1 MENDIIAIVMA
12 AGKGTRM
19 KSKNSKLVQK
29 IYGKEIVKRAVENA
43 EKAGVKDIVAVVGY
57 KKEEVMK
64 VLGDNIKYAFQDE
77 MLGTGH
83 AVMQAKEYLKGKKG
97 KVLVL
102 NGDVPLIRPETLNK
116 LIEKSIENKEYAT
129 LLTAI
134 YDDPTGY
141 GRIVRDEGGNIEGIV
156 EEKDTTEEQKKI
168 TEINAGIYCFDIEA
182 LLEALEKITP
192 NNKQGEYYITDVI
205 QIMNNRGLKTG
216 AVIVEDN
223 TEILGINDRIQ
234 LGILTKVL
242 QMRINTELMKHGVTI
257 EDTNTTYIYDDV
269 EIGMDTVIH
278 PNTTIKSG
286 VIIGE
291 DCEIGP
297 NSYIREGCKL
307 ANKVKIG
314 SFVEIKK
321 AIIGEGTKVPHLSYM
336 GDCEIGEKCNI
347 GCGTI
352 TCNYDGFN
360 KSKTIIGNH
369 SFIGSNTNLVAPVT
383 LGDNTFIAAGS
394 TITDD
399 VPEYALAIARERQTN
414 KENWNKNDITDC
426 RNILFN
432 YLRNF
437 CLTNCNPCKKT
448 SDYS

>member
-1 MENDIIAIVMA
+1 MENNIMAIVMA

-19 KSKNSKLVQK
+19 KSKKSKLVQK

-43 EKAGVKDIVAVVGY
+43 EKAGVKEIVAVVGY
-57 KKEEVMK
+57 MKEEVMA
-64 VLGDNIKYAFQDE
+64 VLGNSVEYAYQEE

-97 KVLVL
+97 KVLIL

-116 LIEKSIENKEYAT
+116 LLEKSIENKEYAT

-134 YDDPTGY
+134 YDNPKGY
-141 GRIVRDEGGNIEGIV
+141 GRIVRDEGGNIEAIV
-156 EEKDTTEEQKKI
+156 EEKDTTPSQKEIK
-168 TEINAGIYCFDIEA
+168 EINAGIYCFDIEELLNA
-182 LLEALEKITP
+182 LDKITP
-192 NNKQGEYYITDVI
+192 NNAQGEYYLTDVI
-205 QIMNNRGLKTG
+205 QIMNQKGLKTG

-234 LGILTKVL
+234 LEMLTKVL
-242 QMRINTELMKHGVTI
+242 QMRINTEQMKKGVTI
-257 EDTNTTYIYDDV
+257 EDVNNTYIYDDV

-286 VIIGE
+286 VVIGE

-297 NSYIREGCKL
+297 NAYIREGCKL

-321 AIIGEGTKVPHLSYM
+321 AIIGEGSKVPHLSYM

-352 TCNYDGFN
+352 TCNYDGLH

-369 SFIGSNTNLVAPVT
+369 SFIGSNTNLVAPVR
-383 LGDNTFIAAGS
+383 LGDETFVAAGS

-399 VPEYALAIARERQTN
+399 VPDYALAIARQRQTN
-414 KENWNKNDITDC
+414 KEEWNK
-426 RNILFN
+426 
-432 YLRNF
+432 
-437 CLTNCNPCKKT
+437 K
-448 SDYS
+448 

>member
-43 EKAGVKDIVAVVGY
+43 QKAGVRDIVAVVGY
-57 KKEEVMK
+57 KEEEVMK
-64 VLGDNIKYAFQDE
+64 VLGDNIKYAYQDE

-182 LLEALEKITP
+182 LLDALEKITP

-205 QIMNNRGLKTG
+205 QIMNDSGLKTG
-216 AVIVEDN
+216 AVLVEDN
-223 TEILGINDRIQ
+223 TEILGINDRVQ

-242 QMRINTELMKHGVTI
+242 QMRINIELMKQGVTI

-286 VIIGE
+286 VTIGE

-307 ANKVKIG
+307 ANHVKIG

-383 LGDNTFIAAGS
+383 LGDNTFVAAGS

-399 VPEYALAIARERQTN
+399 VPDYALAIARERQTN
-414 KENWNKNDITDC
+414 KENWNK
-426 RNILFN
+426 
-432 YLRNF
+432 
-437 CLTNCNPCKKT
+437 K
-448 SDYS
+448 

>member
-1 MENDIIAIVMA
+1 MENNIIAVVMA

-19 KSKNSKLVQK
+19 KSKKSKLVQK

-43 EKAGVKDIVAVVGY
+43 KKAGVNEIVAVVGY
-57 KKEEVMK
+57 MKEEVMA
-64 VLGDNIKYAFQDE
+64 VLGDNVKYAYQEE

-97 KVLVL
+97 KVLIL

-116 LIEKSIENKEYAT
+116 LLEKAIENKEYAT

-134 YDDPTGY
+134 YDNPKGY
-141 GRIVRDEGGNIEGIV
+141 GRIVRDEGGNISAIV
-156 EEKDTTEEQKKI
+156 EEKDTNDEQKEIK
-168 TEINAGIYCFDIEA
+168 EINAGIYCFDIEELLSA
-182 LLEALEKITP
+182 LDKITP
-192 NNKQGEYYITDVI
+192 NNAQGEYYLTDVI
-205 QIMNNRGLKTG
+205 QIMNEKGLKTG

-234 LGILTKVL
+234 LEMLTKIL
-242 QMRINTELMKHGVTI
+242 QMRINTEHMKKGVTI
-257 EDTNTTYIYDDV
+257 EDVNNTYIYDDV

-286 VIIGE
+286 VMIGE

-297 NSYIREGCKL
+297 NAYIREGCKL

-321 AIIGEGTKVPHLSYM
+321 AIIGEGSKVPHLSYM

-352 TCNYDGFN
+352 TCNYDGLH

-383 LGDNTFIAAGS
+383 LGDETFIAAGS
-394 TITDD
+394 TITDN
-399 VPEYALAIARERQTN
+399 VPDYALAIARQRQIN
-414 KENWNKNDITDC
+414 KEEWNK
-426 RNILFN
+426 
-432 YLRNF
+432 
-437 CLTNCNPCKKT
+437 K
-448 SDYS
+448 

>member
-168 TEINAGIYCFDIEA
+168 TEIDAGIYCFDIEA

-414 KENWNKNDITDC
+414 KENWNK
-426 RNILFN
+426 
-432 YLRNF
+432 
-437 CLTNCNPCKKT
+437 K
-448 SDYS
+448 

>member
-182 LLEALEKITP
+182 LLEELEKITP

-414 KENWNKNDITDC
+414 KENWNK
-426 RNILFN
+426 
-432 YLRNF
+432 
-437 CLTNCNPCKKT
+437 K
-448 SDYS
+448 

>member
-43 EKAGVKDIVAVVGY
+43 QKAGVRDIVAVVGY

-64 VLGDNIKYAFQDE
+64 VLGDNIKYAYQDE

-116 LIEKSIENKEYAT
+116 LIEKSIENKEFAT

-182 LLEALEKITP
+182 LLDALEKITP

-205 QIMNNRGLKTG
+205 QIMNDSGLKTG
-216 AVIVEDN
+216 AVLVEDN
-223 TEILGINDRIQ
+223 TEILGINDRVQ

-242 QMRINTELMKHGVTI
+242 QMRINTELMKQGVTI

-286 VIIGE
+286 VTIGE

-307 ANKVKIG
+307 ANHVKIG

-383 LGDNTFIAAGS
+383 LGDNTFVAAGS

-399 VPEYALAIARERQTN
+399 VPDYALAIARERQTN
-414 KENWNKNDITDC
+414 KENWNK
-426 RNILFN
+426 
-432 YLRNF
+432 
-437 CLTNCNPCKKT
+437 K
-448 SDYS
+448 

>member
-77 MLGTGH
+77 TLGTGH

-414 KENWNKNDITDC
+414 KENWNK
-426 RNILFN
+426 
-432 YLRNF
+432 
-437 CLTNCNPCKKT
+437 K
-448 SDYS
+448 